1 MNRRELLGGAS
12 AAWLAMGLEGVRGL
26 AEGAAADELRVGV
39 IGPGSR
45 GQELIR
51 QLLHVPG
58 VRIAAICD
66 IYEPRYAQV
75 NRLVGAEVST
85 TNDYRELLER
95 KDLDVIYVAT
105 PLAHHAEHVLAA
117 LKTGRP
123 VYGEKAL
130 GFTPDECREIYARGD
145 QAGNAV
151 SDWSPIPVCAMG
163 AGGGRASEEGKDRG
177 ADARIRV
184 LAPQQRLAASSAEP

>member
-1 MNRRELLGGAS
+1 
-12 AAWLAMGLEGVRGL
+12 MGLGGVRGL
-26 AEGAAADELRVGV
+26 AETPPAEELRVGV
-39 IGPGSR
+39 SGPGSR

-58 VRIAAICD
+58 VRSAAICD

-75 NRLVGAEVST
+75 NRLTGAEVFAT
-85 TNDYRELLER
+85 KDYRELLER

-123 VYGEKAL
+123 VYGEKAM
-130 GFTPDECREIYARGD
+130 GF
-145 QAGNAV
+145 
-151 SDWSPIPVCAMG
+151 
-163 AGGGRASEEGKDRG
+163 
-177 ADARIRV
+177 
-184 LAPQQRLAASSAEP
+184 